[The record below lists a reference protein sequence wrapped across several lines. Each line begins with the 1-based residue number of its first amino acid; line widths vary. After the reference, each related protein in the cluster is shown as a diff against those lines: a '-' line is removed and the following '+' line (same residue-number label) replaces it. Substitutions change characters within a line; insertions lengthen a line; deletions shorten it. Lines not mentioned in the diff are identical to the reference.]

1 MNISFMIMEGLTCQW
16 PPLINPDKNCK
27 ALFFRCNG
35 STWALLDSSGEN
47 FCLLFLGA
55 MSSVIFYRPTFSDI
69 VFSANDCLTSLAIFT
84 PALYSHGCQVLS
96 LPAPKVPLISGNE
109 PCLHWQRLRNTQQNF
124 AIPLLT
130 GLAFSYHLVTH

>member
-1 MNISFMIMEGLTCQW
+1 MASL
-16 PPLINPDKNCK
+16 LINPDKNCK